1 MRHPERIQE
10 TADAIFGTKE
20 LIPVSTFCS
29 RSGMGRQAVMRLVA
43 NQALDVV
50 TYRTEK
56 RRKAMVTKS
65 SFLQFLRKH
74 DVRRVVG

>member
-1 MRHPERIQE
+1 MRHPDRMQE
-10 TADAIFGTKE
+10 TAYAIFGKKE
-20 LIPVSTFCS
+20 LLPVSTFCS

-43 NQALDVV
+43 NQILDVV

-65 SFLQFLRKH
+65 SFLLFLRTH
-74 DVRRVVG
+74 DLRKVVG